1 MYYHYN
7 NFVSPF
13 GVLWNI
19 LGWVIFVCAVI
30 WILKRVSG
38 KKPWPH
44 GWMRSEFRDMWKM
57 HAKGEATSTVSINST
72 VPDFEAEIYQA
83 GDIKKVRLSD
93 YIGKWVV
100 IIFYPADF
108 TYVCPTE
115 LEDAQKLYAE
125 FKKDGAEVISVSTDT
140 AFSHKAWHDTSPA
153 IGKVEYPMMA
163 DPTGNIS
170 RQFGVYIND
179 EGMALRGTFI
189 IDPDGV
195 LKTIEI
201 NNNDV
206 GRSAKE
212 SLRKFHA
219 AKFVREHPGGN
230 VCPANWEPGKE
241 HLHKD
246 LKLVGKI

>member
-7 NFVSPF
+7 TFFNPF
-13 GVLWNI
+13 GIIFHV
-19 LGWVIFVCAVI
+19 LGWFIFVCAVI
-30 WILKRVSG
+30 WILKRTSG
-38 KKPWPH
+38 RSPWPRH
-44 GWMRSEFRDMWKM
+44 WMRGGMWGDM
-57 HAKGEATSTVSINST
+57 ARTTPSGTSTVSINSA

-93 YIGKWVV
+93 YLGKWVV
-100 IIFYPADF
+100 MIFYPADF

-115 LEDAQKLYAE
+115 LEDAQSLYAD
-125 FKKDGAEVISVSTDT
+125 FKKEGAEVVSVSTDT

-201 NNNDV
+201 HNNDV
-206 GRSAKE
+206 GRSAAE
-212 SLRKFHA
+212 SLRKLQA

-230 VCPANWEPGKE
+230 VCPANWTPGKE
-241 HLHKD
+241 HMKKD